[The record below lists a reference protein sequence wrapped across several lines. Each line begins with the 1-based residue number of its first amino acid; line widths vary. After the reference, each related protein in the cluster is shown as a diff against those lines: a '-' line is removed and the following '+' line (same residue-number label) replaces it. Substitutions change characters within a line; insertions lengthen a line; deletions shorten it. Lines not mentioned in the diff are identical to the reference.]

1 MSARVSENW
10 WDGHLL
16 TVAEVAT
23 RLRVS
28 RMTVYRMVKSGD
40 LRAVEVLRSIRIP
53 ERVLDQYLAASVVVP
68 EEEP

>member
-1 MSARVSENW
+1 MSANW

-28 RMTVYRMVKSGD
+28 KMTVYRMVKSGD
-40 LRAVEVLRSIRIP
+40 LRAVEVMRSIRIP